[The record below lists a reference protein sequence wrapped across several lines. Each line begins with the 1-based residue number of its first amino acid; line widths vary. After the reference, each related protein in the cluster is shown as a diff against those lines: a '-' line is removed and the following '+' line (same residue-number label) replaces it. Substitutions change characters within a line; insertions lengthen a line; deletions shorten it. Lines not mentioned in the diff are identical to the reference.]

1 MKLFLPLILLA
12 LLASCSSSKKNEEKK
27 QVAEEVT
34 PTAQVQV
41 IHPQTFSPDELKRI
55 ELMERYRKM
64 REETLFKKNQLRKT
78 QKKDKAFKIL
88 QPKKKEKVTV
98 KELKVFPTSTLIT
111 PTPAVTPKPS
121 MTKEANMSDELRIQ
135 LDQHMSYYC
144 IKFESRFSRP
154 SDCRAHA
161 ENILK
166 NCQDKKDQDPSLN
179 LVQCL
184 KKNM

>member
-1 MKLFLPLILLA
+1 MKLLFGVLFFTLLV
-12 LLASCSSSKKNEEKK
+12 SCSSSKKKEETKRS
-27 QVAEEVT
+27 EENTSV
-34 PTAQVQV
+34 PQVQV
-41 IHPQTFSPDELKRI
+41 IHPQTFSPEELKRI

-64 REETLFKKNQLRKT
+64 REETIFKKARSKQE
-78 QKKDKAFKIL
+78 
-88 QPKKKEKVTV
+88 KKEQIRKISKLPPRVKVMSEED
-98 KELKVFPTSTLIT
+98 KETSALHQIA
-111 PTPAVTPKPS
+111 PVVTPKPV
-121 MTKEANMSDELRIQ
+121 MTKEAKMSDELRIQ

-161 ENILK
+161 ENTLK
-166 NCQDKKDQDPSLN
+166 NCQDKKILDPSLN

>member
-1 MKLFLPLILLA
+1 MKLFLPLIILV
-12 LLASCSSSKKNEEKK
+12 LLASCSSSKKKEEKK
-27 QVAEEVT
+27 QVTEEGT
-34 PTAQVQV
+34 PRAQVQV
-41 IHPQTFSPDELKRI
+41 IHPQTFSPEELKRI

-78 QKKDKAFKIL
+78 EKKEKTLKIV
-88 QPKKKEKVTV
+88 QPKKREKVMVQELTFSTPV
-98 KELKVFPTSTLIT
+98 ATSKPVIAKEDK
-111 PTPAVTPKPS
+111 
-121 MTKEANMSDELRIQ
+121 MSEELRIQ

-161 ENILK
+161 ENTLK
-166 NCQDKKDQDPSLN
+166 NCQDKKVQDPSLN